1 MLSKKEVKH
10 IAQLSRIKLSEEE
23 VKKYQQQL
31 SVILDY
37 FKEIQKVETKNI
49 LPMANTSGI
58 KNVFRQDKP
67 ILESEEK
74 RRKLIEA
81 APLKEKNFIKVK
93 EVFGPPR

>member
-1 MLSKKEVKH
+1 
-10 IAQLSRIKLSEEE
+10 
-23 VKKYQQQL
+23 
-31 SVILDY
+31 
-37 FKEIQKVETKNI
+37 
-49 LPMANTSGI
+49 MANTSGI